1 MEGLMKILI
10 WEVRNKKGLSLI
22 CLSKLTGI
30 SKSALDNYESERRY
44 PTIKQ
49 LELIAN
55 ALDVKINDLYN
66 SEYK

>member
-1 MEGLMKILI
+1 MEILI
-10 WEVRNKKGLSLI
+10 WEVRTGKGMSLKK
-22 CLSKLTGI
+22 LSKLTGI
-30 SKSALDNYESERRY
+30 SKSALDNYENENRY
-44 PTIKQ
+44 PTIRQ